1 MPGAPSRM
9 MRLSGMV
16 GIVRED
22 GCCADDV
29 DDEAAAEAEMA
40 CPFVV
45 GGFDEPFVSVLALE
59 EGAEESPK
67 PHVHCSCARRAGF
80 GNVLYV
86 EPSEV
91 YLPHQ
96 HQRPPHT
103 RRPRPRKGISLTLGH
118 KASNRVCGSA

>member
-1 MPGAPSRM
+1 M
-9 MRLSGMV
+9 
-16 GIVRED
+16 
-22 GCCADDV
+22 DD
-29 DDEAAAEAEMA
+29 DEDEAAETA

-45 GGFDEPFVSVLALE
+45 GGFDEDPFGSPFALALE
-59 EGAEESPK
+59 GADESSS

-96 HQRPPHT
+96 HQRPCHPH
-103 RRPRPRKGISLTLGH
+103 RPPVQEEDVTHPWS
-118 KASNRVCGSA
+118 